1 MIKPHLIDQAFQ
13 WVCAQ
18 RRNYPDN
25 ADIWHLRFHWQS
37 ERARIL
43 QSLSDGNYDFA
54 PLQSITK
61 ADGTNIHLWRSRD
74 ALVLK
79 ALTLARGA
87 ATLQPKGYI
96 FDTLATAYWAN
107 NLIDEAVRAEKLA
120 MQADVSQRRF
130 YQAQIVKFTTESY
143 LEAEQV
149 QETDLNKSEF

>member
-79 ALTLARGA
+79 ALTLAIAPLLPISRRCPMDGA
-87 ATLQPKGYI
+87 GRWLP
-96 FDTLATAYWAN
+96 
-107 NLIDEAVRAEKLA
+107 EALENISTPWGISTGEPRVRA
-120 MQADVSQRRF
+120 
-130 YQAQIVKFTTESY
+130 
-143 LEAEQV
+143 
-149 QETDLNKSEF
+149 